1 MKVSQ
6 EQFRAALLDVAA
18 PVSDGLLDGAGG
30 PAGRRYDVYR
40 NNVTHSLIEAM
51 KVAFPLVRN
60 LLGSQNFDTLM
71 PMLVRTHP
79 PHYRLIMHYLVD
91 FPAFLEGFEPLKHLG
106 YLGNVA
112 RLDLALRQSYHARMR
127 RRLIQR
133 SSNNHQRHWRP
144 RTCI

>member
-18 PVSDGLLDGAGG
+18 PVPDGLLDGAGG

-79 PHYRLIMHYLVD
+79 PHYPLIMHYGAD